1 MKILL
6 TGGSGAVGKN
16 VLDQLCKNKNL
27 EILAFDR
34 KNKVTQRFYKPYLDK
49 LTIHYGNISK
59 KEDVLPI
66 SKDIDFVIH
75 LAAIIP
81 PLADQQPELANK
93 VNVGGTRNLIN
104 VLEEHSK
111 NAFFLYASSVSVY
124 DDRLKNPLINVG
136 DPLNPSVGDEYAKT
150 KLKLNLLFKTVN

>member
-1 MKILL
+1 
-6 TGGSGAVGKN
+6 
-16 VLDQLCKNKNL
+16 LCKNKNL

-49 LTIHYGNISK
+49 LTIYYGNISK

-111 NAFFLYASSVSVY
+111 NVFFLYASSVSVY
-124 DDRLKNPLINVG
+124 G
-136 DPLNPSVGDEYAKT
+136 D
-150 KLKLNLLFKTVN
+150 